1 MNNQVNTYMLKMIV
15 MFENI
20 DVSQSEPTKWSEPD
34 TTLENIIFN
43 YLYIE
48 DMKPYIFPHER

>member
-1 MNNQVNTYMLKMIV
+1 

-20 DVSQSEPTKWSEPD
+20 NITQSEPTEWSEPD

-43 YLYIE
+43 YIYTE

>member
-1 MNNQVNTYMLKMIV
+1 MIV

-20 DVSQSEPTKWSEPD
+20 DISQSEPIKWSEPD

-43 YLYIE
+43 YIYTE

>member
-1 MNNQVNTYMLKMIV
+1 

-20 DVSQSEPTKWSEPD
+20 DISQSEPTKWSEPD

-43 YLYIE
+43 YIYTE